1 MSRRRLRLHWQ
12 GAVAI
17 ALVLAL
23 VFGLVA
29 FLGGHFKRAENPE
42 LAGEAAYRARLAA
55 APEDFQALVSLGNL
69 HYDRGQYAEAI
80 FYYERALAINPDDV
94 NVLVD
99 TGTAYFYRQPSDP
112 DRALEY
118 YQRALE
124 RAPTFPN
131 ALFNKGVVFL
141 KGKKDLLA
149 ARRAF
154 EEFLRVQ
161 PSGPNAAAAQ
171 QIIEEIDRELS
182 LAKKGAVDAKE

>member
-1 MSRRRLRLHWQ
+1 MSKQRLRLRSQ
-12 GAVAI
+12 GIVAI
-17 ALVLAL
+17 VVVFALI
-23 VFGLVA
+23 FGLVA
-29 FLGGHFKRAENPE
+29 LFGGMLSRTERPE

-55 APEDFQALVSLGNL
+55 TPQDFQTLVNLGNL

-80 FYYERALAINPDDV
+80 TYYEQALALNPDDV

-112 DRALEY
+112 DRALAY

-131 ALFNKGVVFL
+131 ALYNKGIVL
-141 KGKKDLLA
+141 WQGKGDLLA

-161 PSGPNAAAAQ
+161 PSGPNAAAAR
-171 QIIEEIDRELS
+171 QIIEEIDRNLP
-182 LAKKGAVDAKE
+182 LAGKGSGSKN